1 MLILRTVVLL
11 SVSACAPHSSERNIR
26 WRAIRLLSWSFR
38 SPRFTTIGANRLVN
52 CMPYAR
58 QQILHTTLVLEC
70 ASVVGDKTL
79 HGKATV
85 GVNRK
90 NMSAHRED
98 HSRDVAREAQ
108 ELSGGNV
115 GIS

>member
-1 MLILRTVVLL
+1 
-11 SVSACAPHSSERNIR
+11 
-26 WRAIRLLSWSFR
+26 
-38 SPRFTTIGANRLVN
+38 
-52 CMPYAR
+52 MPYAR
-58 QQILHTTLVLEC
+58 QQILHATLALEW

-79 HGKATV
+79 HGKAMV

-98 HSRDVAREAQ
+98 HSWDVAREAQ